1 MTTAKA
7 GACKEDKVQT
17 PIDCQIASM
26 TKAEA
31 VCKAGKYLRIREQS
45 KNEMT
50 RGRQAERYK
59 NTLSG

>member
-1 MTTAKA
+1 M
-7 GACKEDKVQT
+7 QT